1 MYNNV
6 LFKLVGGYSL
16 SHNTF
21 LGDLK
26 DVLPARHGIKST
38 FFSRNLLGGKTKGR
52 DGDNLVAVES
62 ETNVPLVMYKL
73 SLDKA
78 TLLRSVTSA
87 THAFLKTGFHTYHL
101 LSVRH

>member
-1 MYNNV
+1 M
-6 LFKLVGGYSL
+6 
-16 SHNTF
+16 
-21 LGDLK
+21 
-26 DVLPARHGIKST
+26 
-38 FFSRNLLGGKTKGR
+38 NLLGGKTKGP
-52 DGDNLVAVES
+52 DGDNLAALES
-62 ETNVPLVMYKL
+62 EANVLFVMYEL